1 MIPLE
6 VYSLFIASVLAMQ
19 ITPGPDTLCVV
30 STGIHSGYKRALLYA
45 IGVTMAGL
53 IQIPLVVL
61 GVGQLIRESSLLYS
75 ALCLAGALYL
85 LYIGYAMIRSARVG
99 QHTDVFQTNKQRI
112 DRVVWQGLINNLL
125 NPKVIVFMLAVI
137 PLFIDPRGNVS
148 LQLLVLAV
156 TMKLCGLTVNSTY
169 ALISG
174 TAGGILQSRPRVL
187 CYQKIFSGCVV
198 VLIGATALG
207 INPIF
212 GWSFP
217 K

>member
-19 ITPGPDTLCVV
+19 ITPGPDTLLVV
-30 STGIHSGYKRALLYA
+30 STGIHGGYKRALLYA
-45 IGVTMAGL
+45 VGVTTAGL
-53 IQIPLVVL
+53 IQIPLIVL
-61 GVGQLIRESSLLYS
+61 GVGQLIRESALLYNL
-75 ALCLAGALYL
+75 LCLAGALYL
-85 LYIGYAMIRSARVG
+85 LYMGYGMIRNARLG
-99 QHTDVFQTNKQRI
+99 QHTEVFHTGKTKI
-112 DRVVWQGLINNLL
+112 DRIVWQGLINNLL

-137 PLFIDPRGNVS
+137 PLFVDPHGNVS

-156 TMKLCGLTVNSTY
+156 TMKLCGLAVNSTY

-187 CYQKIFSGCVV
+187 CYQKVLSGCVV
-198 VLIGATALG
+198 VLLGATALG

-212 GWSFP
+212 GWTFP
-217 K
+217 R